1 MPHICGRME
10 PLVHHLGAWFVL
22 AFLCTLATARGTDGA
37 STVTDTA
44 HAGAVSRVGHQLRS
58 PVPTWVFKANFTTAV
73 SASRPRPGAVDAS
86 GNLWAITDPT
96 TGAIAKIDTTSGAT
110 LIAFNGTA
118 TLNTPNGLALSP
130 DGQYLYVANT
140 GNNNVK
146 KYSVGPS
153 ALTYLLSWGE
163 EGSAPGQFSSPYAV
177 GVSPN
182 GTIVYVLDMN
192 NNRVQAFDT
201 VGNPLFMF
209 GSEDLNGPQGLA
221 VNPVT
226 GEVYV
231 ANTGGG
237 NSKIFTAGGAIEL
250 TFAQGGIG
258 EGICGTKTSFVLTV
272 DYNQYPEI
280 AGVYSSDTGAYMTM
294 INFDQLILATTLA
307 CNLDGSYV
315 YIGGLDLTTGDN
327 QIYQYGPDPPSL
339 PPPSPPPPPASAF
352 VVEVKV
358 LTTGAGINC
367 SLWTLEAKAAYE
379 QAMLSIANTTGNV
392 VEITSFCLSAHGTVT
407 SGRRMRSMLQ
417 EPPAGTVTL
426 EIVHMLRVRGSV
438 AAAQKVVD
446 STAAAVK
453 NGQFAAAVQTNMGGS
468 VAFKPVAPPNPNPSC
483 IVGITCRKSP
493 PPPPVKHAMVV
504 ADPHVY
510 DFIGKKSEYKGT
522 PGGTM
527 SILTAGNGKTSIRQ
541 AWAAGR
547 PTYGVGNGARASDG
561 ALPCSRHRAC
571 PAFSPSISPFSLTAK
586 LARWAPK
593 STATIMTSVTF
604 KALGATV
611 FVTQVRAKPT
621 APYKLAAKVTAANGT
636 SVALAFGTKHTR
648 VTLPGG
654 LIVSAPTATR
664 IALATPLIQ
673 VSVIEGV
680 MGDVTMGW
688 LDSIIFVRGRLPA
701 PVGGVLGPSYVAAS
715 KRAKAAGKGTA
726 PVKASVVFVPPA

>member
-1 MPHICGRME
+1 
-10 PLVHHLGAWFVL
+10 
-22 AFLCTLATARGTDGA
+22 
-37 STVTDTA
+37 
-44 HAGAVSRVGHQLRS
+44 
-58 PVPTWVFKANFTTAV
+58 
-73 SASRPRPGAVDAS
+73 
-86 GNLWAITDPT
+86 
-96 TGAIAKIDTTSGAT
+96 
-110 LIAFNGTA
+110 
-118 TLNTPNGLALSP
+118 
-130 DGQYLYVANT
+130 
-140 GNNNVK
+140 
-146 KYSVGPS
+146 
-153 ALTYLLSWGE
+153 
-163 EGSAPGQFSSPYAV
+163 
-177 GVSPN
+177 
-182 GTIVYVLDMN
+182 
-192 NNRVQAFDT
+192 
-201 VGNPLFMF
+201 
-209 GSEDLNGPQGLA
+209 
-221 VNPVT
+221 
-226 GEVYV
+226 
-231 ANTGGG
+231 
-237 NSKIFTAGGAIEL
+237 
-250 TFAQGGIG
+250 
-258 EGICGTKTSFVLTV
+258 
-272 DYNQYPEI
+272 
-280 AGVYSSDTGAYMTM
+280 
-294 INFDQLILATTLA
+294 
-307 CNLDGSYV
+307 
-315 YIGGLDLTTGDN
+315 
-327 QIYQYGPDPPSL
+327 
-339 PPPSPPPPPASAF
+339 
-352 VVEVKV
+352 
-358 LTTGAGINC
+358 
-367 SLWTLEAKAAYE
+367 
-379 QAMLSIANTTGNV
+379 MLSIANTTGNV

-527 SILTAGNGKTSIRQ
+527 SILTAGNGKTSI
-541 AWAAGR
+541 
-547 PTYGVGNGARASDG
+547 
-561 ALPCSRHRAC
+561 
-571 PAFSPSISPFSLTAK
+571 SLTAK